1 MTTQV
6 GGSLG
11 QGPRGQGP
19 PDAERGAKRQPPG
32 QMQALVLTAP
42 HAFEV
47 KEVPC
52 PSPGSDE
59 VLCRVRAIAICGT
72 DAEIIE
78 GTFKGRWPK
87 AYPFIPGHEWSGE
100 VVEAGEIARQFGF
113 VPGTRVAGTSH
124 SGCGY
129 CRMCRI
135 GRYNLCLNYG
145 REDLGHR
152 QYGHYTQ
159 GAYAEFVTQTIKSVF
174 VIPDAMPFDVAALC
188 DTASI
193 ALHSVK
199 RAHIDPGDTVASV
212 GSGGMGIL
220 VGMCAR
226 ALGAARVLV
235 VGGGKRLERAAA
247 LGFETID
254 YHGGDPVARVRELTA
269 GLGADVA
276 VDSAG
281 TKDSVR
287 QAIGMV
293 RKGGRVAFTG
303 IPKEPSS
310 IDFQKIVLEEIDL
323 YGVRANRNT
332 MEEIIPLMADGR
344 IPAAKL
350 ITHHFKLA
358 DFGDALR
365 TFNERV
371 DGALKVIVEP

>member
-1 MTTQV
+1 M
-6 GGSLG
+6 
-11 QGPRGQGP
+11 
-19 PDAERGAKRQPPG
+19 E
-32 QMQALVLTAP
+32 ALVLTAP
-42 HAFEV
+42 HEFEIRDL
-47 KEVPC
+47 PR
-52 PSPGSDE
+52 PSPRDNE

-72 DAEIIE
+72 DAEIVE
-78 GTFKGRWPK
+78 GTFKGRWPR
-87 AYPFIPGHEWSGE
+87 AYPFVPGHEWSGE
-100 VVEAGEIARQFGF
+100 IVDAGEVARGFGF
-113 VPGTRVAGTSH
+113 IEGIRVAGTSH

-129 CRMCRI
+129 CRMCRT

-152 QYGHYTQ
+152 QYGHYTP
-159 GAYAEFVTQTIKSVF
+159 GAYAEYAVQTIKSVF
-174 VIPDAMPFDVAALC
+174 KIPDTMPFDVAALC

-199 RAHIDPGDTVASV
+199 RPGIEPGDVFVAV
-212 GSGGMGIL
+212 GSGGMGL
-220 VGMCAR
+220 LTAMCAKV
-226 ALGAARVLV
+226 LGAARCIV
-235 VGGGKRLERAAA
+235 VGGGKRLERARG
-247 LGFETID
+247 LGFEIVD
-254 YHGGDPVARVRELTA
+254 YHDGDPVARVREMTG
-269 GLGADVA
+269 GLGGDVA

-287 QAIGMV
+287 QSIGMV

-332 MEEIIPLMADGR
+332 MEEVIPLMADGR
-344 IPAAKL
+344 IPAGKL

-358 DFGDALR
+358 DFREALR
-365 TFNERV
+365 TFNERI

>member
-1 MTTQV
+1 MRAVGTTA
-6 GGSLG
+6 
-11 QGPRGQGP
+11 P
-19 PDAERGAKRQPPG
+19 PTAAT
-32 QMQALVLTAP
+32 MQALVLTAP
-42 HAFEV
+42 HEFEIRDDV
-47 KEVPC
+47 AIPR
-52 PSPGSDE
+52 PGPNE
-59 VLCRVRAIAICGT
+59 VLARVRAIAICGT
-72 DAEIIE
+72 DAEIVD
-78 GTFKGRWPK
+78 GTFRGRWPR
-87 AYPFIPGHEWSGE
+87 AYPFIPGHEWAGE
-100 VVEAGEIARQFGF
+100 IVEAGEVAEGYGF

-129 CRMCRI
+129 CRMCRT
-135 GRYNLCLNYG
+135 GRYNLCFNYG

-159 GAYAEFVTQTIKSVF
+159 GAYATYVVHTIKSVF
-174 VIPDAMPFDVAALC
+174 KIPAAMPLDVAALC

-199 RAHIDPGDTVASV
+199 RPGINPGDIYVAV
-212 GSGGMGIL
+212 GSGGMGL
-220 VGMCAR
+220 LTAMCAR
-226 ALGAARVLV
+226 ALGAARCIV
-235 VGGGKRLERAAA
+235 VGRGKRLERAKE
-247 LGFETID
+247 LGFETVD
-254 YHGGDPVARVRELTA
+254 YHDGDPVARVRELT
-269 GLGADVA
+269 GGIGADVA

-281 TKDSVR
+281 TKDSVG
-287 QAIGMV
+287 QAIRMV

-344 IPAAKL
+344 IPAANL

-358 DFGDALR
+358 DFGDAFR

>member
-1 MTTQV
+1 M
-6 GGSLG
+6 
-11 QGPRGQGP
+11 
-19 PDAERGAKRQPPG
+19 K
-32 QMQALVLTAP
+32 ALVLTAP
-42 HAFEV
+42 HEFAI
-47 KEVPC
+47 KEIAC
-52 PSPGSDE
+52 PKPGPNE

-78 GTFKGRWPK
+78 GTFAGRWPK
-87 AYPFIPGHEWSGE
+87 AYPFVPGHEWAGE
-100 VVEAGEIARQFGF
+100 VVEAGEVARAFGF
-113 VPGTRVAGTSH
+113 GPGTRVAGTSH

-129 CRMCRI
+129 CRMCRT

-159 GAYAEFVTQTIKSVF
+159 GAYADFVVQTI
-174 VIPDAMPFDVAALC
+174 DVAALC

-199 RAHIDPGDTVASV
+199 RPGIQPGDTFVAV
-212 GSGGMGIL
+212 GSGGMGL
-220 VGMCAR
+220 LTAMCAR

-235 VGGGKRLERAAA
+235 VGGGKRLERARG
-247 LGFETID
+247 LDFETVD
-254 YHGGDPVARVRELTA
+254 YHDGDPVARVRALTQ

-281 TKDSVR
+281 TKESVG
-287 QAIGMV
+287 QAIRMV

-310 IDFQKIVLEEIDL
+310 IDFQKVVLEELDL

-332 MEEIIPLMADGR
+332 MEEIIPLIADGR
-344 IPAAKL
+344 VPAAKL

-358 DFGDALR
+358 DFGEALR

-371 DGALKVIVEP
+371 DGALKVIVEPG

>member
-1 MTTQV
+1 MTV
-6 GGSLG
+6 AA
-11 QGPRGQGP
+11 P
-19 PDAERGAKRQPPG
+19 AKTAT
-32 QMQALVLTAP
+32 MQALVLTAP
-42 HAFEV
+42 HEFAIRDDIAIPRP
-47 KEVPC
+47 KEN
-52 PSPGSDE
+52 E
-59 VLCRVRAIAICGT
+59 VLARVRAIAICGT

-78 GTFKGRWPK
+78 GTFKGRWPR

-100 VVEAGEIARQFGF
+100 VVDAGAVAQAYGF

-129 CRMCRI
+129 CRMCRT
-135 GRYNLCLNYG
+135 GRYDLCLNYG

-159 GAYAEFVTQTIKSVF
+159 GAYATYVVQTIKSVF
-174 VIPDAMPFDVAALC
+174 RIPEAMPYDVAALC

-199 RAHIDPGDTVASV
+199 RPGVEPGDTFVAV
-212 GSGGMGIL
+212 GSGGMGL
-220 VGMCAR
+220 LTAMCAN
-226 ALGAARVLV
+226 ALGAARAIV
-235 VGGGKRLERAAA
+235 VGGGKRLDRARE
-247 LGFETID
+247 LGFETVD
-254 YHGGDPVARVRELTA
+254 YHGGDPVATVREMTG

-281 TKDSVR
+281 TKDSVG
-287 QAIGMV
+287 QAIRMV

-332 MEEIIPLMADGR
+332 MEEVIPLIADGR

-350 ITHHFKLA
+350 ITHHFALR
-358 DFGDALR
+358 DFRNALR
-365 TFNERV
+365 TFNERI

>member
-1 MTTQV
+1 VSAVGTTA
-6 GGSLG
+6 
-11 QGPRGQGP
+11 P
-19 PDAERGAKRQPPG
+19 PKTAT
-32 QMQALVLTAP
+32 MQALVLTGP
-42 HAFEV
+42 HAFEIRDD
-47 KEVPC
+47 VPI
-52 PSPGSDE
+52 PRPGPNE
-59 VLCRVRAIAICGT
+59 VLARVRAIAICGT
-72 DAEIIE
+72 DAEIVE
-78 GTFKGRWPK
+78 GTFKGRWPR

-100 VVEAGEIARQFGF
+100 VVEAGDMATGYGF
-113 VPGTRVAGTSH
+113 SPGTRVAGTSH

-129 CRMCRI
+129 CRMCRT

-159 GAYAEFVTQTIKSVF
+159 GAYATYVVHTIKSVF
-174 VIPDAMPFDVAALC
+174 KIPDSMPLDVAALC

-199 RAHIDPGDTVASV
+199 RPGINPGDLFVAV
-212 GSGGMGIL
+212 GSGGMGL
-220 VGMCAR
+220 LTAMCAR
-226 ALGAARVLV
+226 ALGAARCIV
-235 VGGGKRLERAAA
+235 VGGGKRLERAKE
-247 LGFETID
+247 LGFETVD
-254 YHGGDPVARVRELTA
+254 YHDGDPVVRVRDLTG

-287 QAIGMV
+287 QSIGMV

-310 IDFQKIVLEEIDL
+310 VDFQKVVLEEIDL

-332 MEEIIPLMADGR
+332 MEEVIPLIADGR

-350 ITHHFKLA
+350 ITHHFKLSEFA
-358 DFGDALR
+358 EALR

-371 DGALKVIVEP
+371 DGALKVILEP

>member
-1 MTTQV
+1 MATTLDLV
-6 GGSLG
+6 GGS
-11 QGPRGQGP
+11 
-19 PDAERGAKRQPPG
+19 RGAQPTG
-32 QMQALVLTAP
+32 LMRALVLTAP
-42 HAFEV
+42 REFAV
-47 KEVPC
+47 REVPC
-52 PSPGSDE
+52 PRPASNE

-87 AYPFIPGHEWSGE
+87 AYPFIPGHEWAGE
-100 VVEAGEIARQFGF
+100 VIEAGELARALAFL
-113 VPGTRVAGTSH
+113 PGTRVAGTSH

-129 CRMCRI
+129 CRMCRT

-159 GAYAEFVTQTIKSVF
+159 GAYAEYVTQTVKSVF
-174 VIPDAMPFDVAALC
+174 KIPDAMPFDVAALC

-199 RAHIDPGDTVASV
+199 RAGIDPGDAVASV
-212 GSGGMGIL
+212 GSGGMGLL
-220 VGMCAR
+220 VALCAK
-226 ALGAARVLV
+226 ALGAARVVV
-235 VGGGKRLERAAA
+235 VGGGRRLERAGE
-247 LGFETID
+247 LGFETVD
-254 YHGGDPVARVRELTA
+254 YHEGDPVARVRDMTG

-303 IPKEPSS
+303 IPKEPSLV
-310 IDFQKIVLEEIDL
+310 DFQKIVLEEIDL

-332 MEEIIPLMADGR
+332 MEEVIPLMADGR
-344 IPAAKL
+344 VAAGKL

-358 DFGDALR
+358 DFADALR

>member
-1 MTTQV
+1 MAAAVAPPTTKEM
-6 GGSLG
+6 
-11 QGPRGQGP
+11 
-19 PDAERGAKRQPPG
+19 A
-32 QMQALVLTAP
+32 ALVLTAP
-42 HAFEV
+42 HEFGIER
-47 KEVPC
+47 VPV
-52 PSPGSDE
+52 PKPAANE

-72 DAEIIE
+72 DAEIVE
-78 GTFKGRWPK
+78 GTFKGRWPRV
-87 AYPFIPGHEWSGE
+87 YPFIPGHEWSGE
-100 VVEAGEIARQFGF
+100 VVAAGDVAERYGF
-113 VPGTRVAGTSH
+113 VPGARVAGTSH

-129 CRMCRI
+129 CRMCRT
-135 GRYNLCLNYG
+135 GRYNLCFNYG

-159 GAYAEFVTQTIKSVF
+159 GAYADYVVHTIKAVF
-174 VIPDAMPFDVAALC
+174 PIPDAMPFDVAALC

-199 RAHIDPGDTVASV
+199 RPGIEPGDVFVAV
-212 GSGGMGIL
+212 GSGGMGL
-220 VGMCAR
+220 LTAMCAR
-226 ALGAARVLV
+226 ALGAARTIV
-235 VGGGKRLERAAA
+235 VGGGQRLARAKD
-247 LGFETID
+247 LGFETVD
-254 YHGGDPVARVRELTA
+254 YHGADPVAAVRELT
-269 GLGADVA
+269 GGRGADVA

-287 QAIGMV
+287 QSIGMV

-310 IDFQKIVLEEIDL
+310 VDFQKIVLEEIDL

-332 MEEIIPLMADGR
+332 MEQVMPLMSDGR

-350 ITHHFKLA
+350 ITHHFPLA
-358 DFGDALR
+358 RFAEALR

>member
-1 MTTQV
+1 M
-6 GGSLG
+6 
-11 QGPRGQGP
+11 
-19 PDAERGAKRQPPG
+19 K
-32 QMQALVLTAP
+32 ALVLTAP
-42 HAFEV
+42 HEFAI
-47 KEVPC
+47 KEIAC
-52 PSPGSDE
+52 PKPGPNE

-78 GTFKGRWPK
+78 GTFAGRWPK
-87 AYPFIPGHEWSGE
+87 AYPFVPGHEWAGE
-100 VVEAGEIARQFGF
+100 VVEAGEVARAFGF
-113 VPGTRVAGTSH
+113 GPGTRVAGTSH

-129 CRMCRI
+129 CRMCRT

-159 GAYAEFVTQTIKSVF
+159 GAYADFVVQTIKSVF
-174 VIPDAMPFDVAALC
+174 PIPDTMAFDVAALC

-193 ALHSVK
+193 AVHSVK
-199 RAHIDPGDTVASV
+199 RPGIEPGDTFVAV
-212 GSGGMGIL
+212 GSGGMGL
-220 VGMCAR
+220 LTAMCAR

-235 VGGGKRLERAAA
+235 VGGGKRLERARG
-247 LGFETID
+247 LDFETVD
-254 YHGGDPVARVRELTA
+254 YHDGDPVARVRALTQ

-281 TKDSVR
+281 TKESVG
-287 QAIGMV
+287 QAIRMV

-310 IDFQKIVLEEIDL
+310 IDFQKVVLEELDL

-332 MEEIIPLMADGR
+332 MEEIIPLIADGR
-344 IPAAKL
+344 VPAAKL

-358 DFGDALR
+358 DFGEALR

-371 DGALKVIVEP
+371 DGALKVIVEPG